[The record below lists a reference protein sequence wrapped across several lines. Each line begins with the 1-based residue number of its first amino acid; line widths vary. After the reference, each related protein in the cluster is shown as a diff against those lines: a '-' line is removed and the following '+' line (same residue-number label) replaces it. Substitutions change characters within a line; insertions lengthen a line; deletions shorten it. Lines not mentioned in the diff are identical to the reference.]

1 MQLRQLIS
9 TTVFSSLVF
18 SACVA
23 QAATTF
29 IVNAAS
35 TFGSAASALDNA
47 YTSEGYDL
55 TLDNAQA
62 TFNGYGWS
70 FIGESLV
77 GQNSAINID
86 VKISAFAPNFT
97 APNFNGPQVNLA
109 VVPGLLS
116 TSQLTFLA
124 GLSGTGINALLGLG
138 AANPMQFAQFL
149 NTNILD
155 AALALTSGNPS
166 AQAFL
171 NSPDNY
177 IEVTVSAVPEPGEWA
192 MMLSGLAVVGAMARR
207 RRQAQK

>member
-9 TTVFSSLVF
+9 TAVFSSLVF

-29 IVNAAS
+29 IVDAAS
-35 TFGSAASALDNA
+35 TFGSAASDLNDA
-47 YTSEGYDL
+47 YDAEGFNL
-55 TLDNAQA
+55 TFANAQP
-62 TFNGYGWS
+62 TFNGYVWS
-70 FIGESLV
+70 FAGESLV
-77 GQNSAINID
+77 GQNSAIDID
-86 VKISAFAPNFT
+86 VKISAFAPNFM
-97 APNFNGPQVNLA
+97 APGFNGPQVNLSL
-109 VVPGLLS
+109 VPGLLS

-124 GLSGTGINALLGLG
+124 GLSGTGITDLLASATPL
-138 AANPMQFAQFL
+138 QFGQFL

-155 AALALTSGNPS
+155 AARTLTSGNPL

-171 NSPDNY
+171 TSPGNY

>member
-9 TTVFSSLVF
+9 TAVFSSLVF

-35 TFGSAASALDNA
+35 TFGSAASDLGNA
-47 YTSEGYDL
+47 YTSEGFDL
-55 TLDNAQA
+55 TLTNAQS
-62 TFNGYGWS
+62 TFDGYVWG
-70 FIGESLV
+70 FDNESLV

-97 APNFNGPQVNLA
+97 APGFNGPQVNLA
-109 VVPGLLS
+109 LVPGLLS

-124 GLSGTGINALLGLG
+124 GLSGTGITDLLASATPL
-138 AANPMQFAQFL
+138 QFGQFL
-149 NTNILD
+149 NTNILG
-155 AALALTSGNPS
+155 AALTLTNGNPV

-171 NSPDNY
+171 NSAGNY

-192 MMLSGLAVVGAMARR
+192 MMLSGLAVVGAIARR
-207 RRQAQK
+207 RRQSKP